1 MGPTPHTATWKW
13 LVCAQLLLATMI
25 NYMDRQTLSQMA
37 TDIQND
43 FRQRGIPFTDR
54 DYGNLELG
62 FGIAFALGA
71 AATGLVVDRVNTRW
85 MYPAVLLGWS
95 AAGFATGWATDYR
108 SLFLCRSVLGFLEA
122 GQWPCALITI
132 QRILAR
138 QDRTLGNG
146 VMQSGAALGAI
157 LTPLV
162 VQLMLT
168 DDPGSWRRPFQV
180 IGALGIIWVV
190 AWFSLIRRDDLAI
203 PEGKG
208 PTPNADLDPHSREA
222 PALPKAVFARRL
234 LTLMIVA
241 VAINLCW
248 HFFRAWLPKFLREYH
263 HYDRHT
269 VNNFTMA
276 YYLATDLG
284 SLAVGVATLRLIERS
299 WTVHRARLLL
309 FFLCALITALS
320 MLAAALPAGPLLL
333 ATLLVIGFG
342 ALGLFPNYYA
352 FSQEL
357 TLRHQGKISGTLG
370 CVTWTC
376 TALMHPLVGQRIDE
390 THSYAAGLFW
400 AGLMPMIG
408 VVALVALWG
417 AKGTG
422 ADIQPTHRA

>member
-1 MGPTPHTATWKW
+1 MGPTPHMTTWKW

-43 FRQRGIPFTDR
+43 FRQRGQTFTDH

-62 FGIAFALGA
+62 FGIGFALGA
-71 AATGLVVDRVNTRW
+71 VATGLVVDRLNIRW

-95 AAGFATGWATDYR
+95 AAGFATAWATDYR
-108 SLFLCRSVLGFLEA
+108 SLFWCRSVLGFLEA
-122 GQWPCALITI
+122 GQWPCALITT

-162 VQLMLT
+162 VKLMLS
-168 DDPGSWRRPFQV
+168 DEPGSWRGPFQV
-180 IGALGIIWVV
+180 IGALGVLWVI
-190 AWFSLIRRDDLAI
+190 AWFSLIRRGDLAL
-203 PEGKG
+203 PEDKE
-208 PTPNADLDPHSREA
+208 PTPAADPDPHSREA
-222 PALPKAVFARRL
+222 PALSKVAFARRL
-234 LTLMIVA
+234 LTLMVVA
-241 VAINLCW
+241 VTINLCW

-263 HYDRHT
+263 HYSRDA
-269 VNNFTMA
+269 VNNFTMG

-284 SLAVGVATLRLIERS
+284 SIVVGLVTLRLIQRG
-299 WTVHRARLLL
+299 WKVHSARLLL

-320 MLAAALPAGPLLL
+320 TLAARLPAGPLLL
-333 ATLLVIGFG
+333 GTLLVIGFG

-357 TLRHQGKISGTLG
+357 TTRHQGKISGTLG

-376 TALMHPLVGQRIDE
+376 TALMHPIVGQRIDD
-390 THSYAAGLFW
+390 THSYAAGLFL
-400 AGLMPMIG
+400 AGLAPMIG
-408 VVALVALWG
+408 FAALFVLWG
-417 AKGTG
+417 DKDTK
-422 ADIQPTHRA
+422 Q